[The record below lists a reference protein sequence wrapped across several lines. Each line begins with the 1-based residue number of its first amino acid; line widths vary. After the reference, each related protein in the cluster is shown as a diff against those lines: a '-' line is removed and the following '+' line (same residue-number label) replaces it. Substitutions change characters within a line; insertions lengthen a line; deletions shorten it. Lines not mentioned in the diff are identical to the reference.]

1 MGLLT
6 IGILGIV
13 LLLIL
18 LFLGMN
24 IGFAMLTA
32 GVVGF
37 AIAVDPAAALGLL
50 KSVPFNTTASFSL
63 AVIPLFIMMGQFA
76 FHGGL
81 SADLYRACHVWL
93 GRMPGGLAIATIAA
107 CGGFSAICGSS
118 TATAA
123 TMATVCLPEMGKYRY
138 AASLSAGSVAA
149 GGTLGILI
157 PPSIGFILYGIT
169 AEQSIGVL
177 FAAGFV
183 PGLLLMVYYM
193 ATIAVTVRKNPTL
206 GPRGEKFTL
215 KERIASLKGI
225 AAILM
230 LFVVVIGGIFGGFFT
245 ANEGAAVGAIG
256 AFLFMVCRGK
266 CSLKTLKEALSGT
279 VRTSSMILLIVIGAN
294 IFGYFLS
301 LTRLTS
307 SFAEAILSMDAP
319 PYLVLALILALYL
332 AMGCIMDSLA
342 MIVLLVPIFLPVI
355 QSLGMNPIW
364 FGVLMVMIMETGLI
378 TPPVGMNVFI
388 INGIAREIPM
398 QTIFRGV
405 FPFLIALS
413 LAVITVMLVPQV
425 ALFLPSLLY

>member
-1 MGLLT
+1 
-6 IGILGIV
+6 
-13 LLLIL
+13 
-18 LFLGMN
+18 
-24 IGFAMLTA
+24 
-32 GVVGF
+32 
-37 AIAVDPAAALGLL
+37 
-50 KSVPFNTTASFSL
+50 
-63 AVIPLFIMMGQFA
+63 
-76 FHGGL
+76 
-81 SADLYRACHVWL
+81 
-93 GRMPGGLAIATIAA
+93 
-107 CGGFSAICGSS
+107 
-118 TATAA
+118 
-123 TMATVCLPEMGKYRY
+123 
-138 AASLSAGSVAA
+138 
-149 GGTLGILI
+149 
-157 PPSIGFILYGIT
+157 
-169 AEQSIGVL
+169 
-177 FAAGFV
+177 
-183 PGLLLMVYYM
+183 
-193 ATIAVTVRKNPTL
+193 
-206 GPRGEKFTL
+206 
-215 KERIASLKGI
+215 
-225 AAILM
+225 
-230 LFVVVIGGIFGGFFT
+230 
-245 ANEGAAVGAIG
+245 
-256 AFLFMVCRGK
+256 
-266 CSLKTLKEALSGT
+266 
-279 VRTSSMILLIVIGAN
+279 MILLIVIGAN